1 MMRSPSARSR
11 RGFTAAVALVGMMV
25 LGASSASAWTFAT
38 QSAPQKASYNGVS
51 FGDGAGSIVRSG
63 FAYVNTNASIKDP
76 VSNGK
81 GVFQDTYAYSSASVA
96 STQTSRSETSTWKSM
111 SQTQLYSYQGWV
123 GAWAESKVC
132 EDTSWQPDI
141 CSSTRNSAL

>member
-1 MMRSPSARSR
+1 M
-11 RGFTAAVALVGMMV
+11 
-25 LGASSASAWTFAT
+25 
-38 QSAPQKASYNGVS
+38 
-51 FGDGAGSIVRSG
+51 RSG

-81 GVFQDTYAYSSASVA
+81 GVFQDTYGYNSVSFASA
-96 STQTSRSETSTWKSM
+96 QTSRSETSTWKSM

-123 GAWAESKVC
+123 GAWAQSKVC

-141 CSSTRNSAL
+141 CSSTRDGAL